1 MKEYTIRSSRT
12 EAVILS
18 YGAMIKTFSVDGRN
32 CVLTLEEYD
41 TVEKT
46 NGFFSQVVGPFA
58 NRIRNASFVMDGV
71 RYDVERNRGAHSI
84 HSGARNFGKHEW
96 SLESQSED
104 SVTLTLHSPESSGF
118 PGNIDVSLK
127 YTLTYSHRQAYGNLA
142 MVTTAAS
149 RRMSYTVSG
158 PRDPSGLAL
167 WLRRPSPVPFDS

>member
-1 MKEYTIRSSRT
+1 MKEYTIRNGRT

-104 SVTLTLHSPESSGF
+104 SVTLTLHSPESSGV
-118 PGNIDVSLK
+118 PGNIDVSLE
-127 YTLTYSHRQAYGNLA
+127 
-142 MVTTAAS
+142 
-149 RRMSYTVSG
+149 YTVTEGCS
-158 PRDPSGLAL
+158 L
-167 WLRRPSPVPFDS
+167 